1 MGLCPRAGTRAGRA
15 LAVSLG
21 RSVGQTSFQHR
32 NANERTVRLDLVH
45 NPHGPCPAA
54 IEAVESCH
62 EIPLDLLVAAFQRR
76 IGEIYRIPA
85 ESVHLVGCVDA
96 AIRGI
101 VGRHDGPLVA
111 FPPSAAATL
120 IAECNLRCDPV
131 LIARG
136 PTREAVIGADFAS
149 DLPERGLVVIDS
161 PSNPLGLLLSPADLV
176 RLSRA
181 CACVVVDE
189 RFAEYSEFSL
199 LSITRELDNVVVV
212 RSFESWAG
220 LPEMACAWAV
230 APLRLARAFQLVTAA
245 VNAEA
250 IAGALATL
258 DNHASVAA
266 TLKLVREERSRVY
279 RFLRKLSFLEPLPS
293 WAPFITARVT
303 IASRES
309 LIDGLTKRGIRVHA
323 PSQPGLEQYVRIGIG
338 SRTAMDRLR
347 AALLD
352 LGPELV
358 G

>member
-1 MGLCPRAGTRAGRA
+1 MGTTCIQRG
-15 LAVSLG
+15 
-21 RSVGQTSFQHR
+21 
-32 NANERTVRLDLVH
+32 NENDRTVGLDLVH

-54 IEAVESCH
+54 IEAIETCH
-62 EIPLDLLVAAFQRR
+62 EFPLALLIATFRCR
-76 IGEIYRIPA
+76 IAEIYRVPA
-85 ESVHLVGCVDA
+85 ESVHLVGCIDEG
-96 AIRGI
+96 IRGI
-101 VGRHDGPLVA
+101 VARHAGPLIA

-120 IAECNLRCDPV
+120 VAERSPRNDP
-131 LIARG
+131 LMISRG
-136 PTREAVIGADFAS
+136 PAREAIIGPDFAS

-199 LSITRELDNVVVV
+199 LPITRELDNVIVI

-230 APLRLARAFQLVTAA
+230 APPRLAEA
-245 VNAEA
+245 VGLATTPVRPEA

-258 DNHASVAA
+258 DNHASIAA
-266 TLKLVREERSRVY
+266 TLRLVREERSRLY

-303 IASRES
+303 VASRES
-309 LIDGLTKRGIRVHA
+309 LLDGLTKRGIRINA
-323 PSQPGLEQYVRIGIG
+323 PSQPGLEHYVRIGIG
-338 SRTAMDRLR
+338 TRTAMDRLR
-347 AALLD
+347 AALLE

-358 G
+358 A

>member
-1 MGLCPRAGTRAGRA
+1 M
-15 LAVSLG
+15 SLH
-21 RSVGQTSFQHR
+21 RSVGPAQPR
-32 NANERTVRLDLVH
+32 NTDERTVRLDLVH

-54 IEAVESCH
+54 IEAVEACQ
-62 EIPLDLLVAAFQRR
+62 EIPLDLLIATFRRR
-76 IGEIYRIPA
+76 IGEIYRVPA
-85 ESVHLVGCVDA
+85 ESVHFVGCVDA

-101 VGRHDGPLVA
+101 AARHNGPLVA

-120 IAECNLRCDPV
+120 VAGCIPRSNPV

-136 PTREAVIGADFAS
+136 SAREAVIGPDVAS
-149 DLPERGLVVIDS
+149 DLPEHGLVVIDS

-199 LSITRELDNVVVV
+199 LPVTRELDNVVVI

-230 APLRLARAFQLVTAA
+230 APPRLAGALQLVTA
-245 VNAEA
+245 VVKPEA

-266 TLKLVREERSRVY
+266 TLKLVREERSRLY

-303 IASRES
+303 IASRQS
-309 LIDGLTKRGIRVHA
+309 LIDGLTKRGICVHA
-323 PSQPGLEQYVRIGIG
+323 PLQPGLEQYVRIGLS

-347 AALLD
+347 AALLE

>member
-1 MGLCPRAGTRAGRA
+1 M
-15 LAVSLG
+15 
-21 RSVGQTSFQHR
+21 
-32 NANERTVRLDLVH
+32 
-45 NPHGPCPAA
+45 
-54 IEAVESCH
+54 
-62 EIPLDLLVAAFQRR
+62 
-76 IGEIYRIPA
+76 PA
-85 ESVHLVGCVDA
+85 ESVHLVGGVDD
-96 AIRGI
+96 AIRAI
-101 VGRHDGPLVA
+101 VGRHVGPLVA
-111 FPPSAAATL
+111 FPPSATATL
-120 IAECNLRCDPV
+120 ITKCNPRRDTV
-131 LIARG
+131 MIARG
-136 PTREAVIGADFAS
+136 PAREAVIGPDFAS

-199 LSITRELDNVVVV
+199 LPITRELDNVVVI

-220 LPEMACAWAV
+220 LPETACAWAV
-230 APLRLARAFQLVTAA
+230 APPRL
-245 VNAEA
+245 
-250 IAGALATL
+250 AGALQLGTVAVKPEAVAGAMATL

-266 TLKLVREERSRVY
+266 TLKLVREERSRLY

-309 LIDGLTKRGIRVHA
+309 LIEGLTKRGIRVHA

-338 SRTAMDRLR
+338 SSTAMDRLR
-347 AALLD
+347 AALLE
-352 LGPELV
+352 LGPGLV